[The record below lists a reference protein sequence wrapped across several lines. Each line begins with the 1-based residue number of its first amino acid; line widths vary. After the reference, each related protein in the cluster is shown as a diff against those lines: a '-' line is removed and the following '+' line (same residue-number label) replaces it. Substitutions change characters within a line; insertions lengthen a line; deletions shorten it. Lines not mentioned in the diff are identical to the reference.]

1 MKKYMI
7 FGLLATISINAF
19 ATTHPEGDED
29 FIAFVNQ
36 MDKERIEEDIE
47 EIMVI
52 SDGERGDFLT
62 YINATPEML
71 EIYNRKE
78 KTAKFLSIENP
89 AQYIKPGKCLLDT
102 IGYDILEEMGATG
115 KALECSWRLFCGSE
129 LNEDV
134 PYAIELCG
142 VMVED

>member
-19 ATTHPEGDED
+19 AHEFTTHPVGDADFVAFIQESDKTWNEDAIIISEGE
-29 FIAFVNQ
+29 
-36 MDKERIEEDIE
+36 K
-47 EIMVI
+47 
-52 SDGERGDFLT
+52 GDLLT
-62 YINATPEML
+62 YVTESPKIL
-71 EIYNRKE
+71 EIYNNKE

-102 IGYDILEEMGATG
+102 IGYDILEKMGAAG
-115 KALECSWRLFCGSE
+115 KALDCSWRLFCGSE
-129 LNEDV
+129 LNEEV

-142 VMVED
+142 GMMEN